1 MSKLE
6 DLYEG
11 KKRLE
16 RAGYKLT
23 AEMLQDMDRLEE
35 QLIIKEVLPTISK
48 DIEPR
53 LSKIQRDLVL
63 VVEYKPGQPIS
74 VALSRKAKISE
85 IVDAKTL
92 TPKISKPVTGEGEPE
107 PVTPHV
113 PTKQVVNKTKGLRVT
128 FPDGTVVWNKSAV
141 VTFIETLRKVGFER
155 VAKIGI
161 VHAGYNLVGHDKRPK
176 KNGVI
181 WQHERDGWYIYVNIS
196 NATKVEDLKEISEAF
211 DLNLKIDEVKP

>member
-85 IVDAKTL
+85 IIDAKTL
-92 TPKISKPVTGEGEPE
+92 TPKSSKPVTGVSEPDS
-107 PVTPHV
+107 VVPHE
-113 PTKQVVNKTKGLRVT
+113 PTKQIVNKTKGLRVT

-155 VAKIGI
+155 VAKLGI
-161 VHAGYNLVGHDKRPK
+161 VHAGYNLAGHDKRPEK
-176 KNGVI
+176 KGVI

-196 NATKVEDLKEISEAF
+196 NTTKVEDLKEISETF

>member
-1 MSKLE
+1 MSKLD

-23 AEMLQDMDRLEE
+23 TEMLQDMDRLEE
-35 QLIIKEVLPTISK
+35 QLIVKEVLPTLSK

-85 IVDAKTL
+85 IIDAKTL
-92 TPKISKPVTGEGEPE
+92 TPKSSTPVTGAAEPD
-107 PVTPHV
+107 PVVPHE
-113 PTKQVVNKTKGLRVT
+113 PTKLVTNKTKGLRVT
-128 FPDGTVVWNKSAV
+128 FPDGTVIWNKSAI
-141 VTFIETLRKVGFER
+141 VTYIETLRKVGFER
-155 VAKIGI
+155 VSKLGLQ
-161 VHAGYNLVGHDKRPK
+161 HAGYNIVGHEKRPVE
-176 KNGVI
+176 KNHI
-181 WQHERDGWYIYVNIS
+181 WQHERDGWYIYANIS
-196 NATKVEDLKEISEAF
+196 NAQKIDDLKQVSEAF
-211 DLNLKIDEVKP
+211 NLNLQIDEVKP